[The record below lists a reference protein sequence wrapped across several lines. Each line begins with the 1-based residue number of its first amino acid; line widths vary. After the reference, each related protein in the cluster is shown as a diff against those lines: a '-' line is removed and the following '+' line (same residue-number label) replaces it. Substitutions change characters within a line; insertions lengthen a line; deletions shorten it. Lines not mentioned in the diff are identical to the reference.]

1 MTGTLESLLMGVG
14 ARAKA
19 CYCRWLIRSA
29 EFDLEMLR
37 EDEVLLPIRIA
48 QLQSD
53 IADLY
58 ARGLGLQRAI
68 ADPQDHSDLGD
79 AEPYASTLAEDP
91 GPLEVRV
98 DWNGDRTIIL
108 RVVLC
113 DRAGDVVQTLACA
126 PTSLLNDA
134 LRDPNARAT
143 PAPAPTRPDPPVAT
157 ESFAN
162 VFVRMA
168 ETQAAAAAALKAPTL
183 TVVRT
188 DRKP

>member
-1 MTGTLESLLMGVG
+1 MSALESLLMRIG

-19 CYCRWLIRSA
+19 CYYRRLILSA
-29 EFDLEMLR
+29 EFDLELLR

-48 QLQSD
+48 QTESD

-58 ARGLGLQRAI
+58 DKALGIPI
-68 ADPQDHSDLGD
+68 AAD
-79 AEPYASTLAEDP
+79 AEPQPADRP
-91 GPLEVRV
+91 RGPLALRV
-98 DWNGDRTIIL
+98 DWNEDHTLIL
-108 RVVLC
+108 GVVLC
-113 DRAGDVVQTLACA
+113 DRAGDVVQTLALA
-126 PTSLLNDA
+126 PASPVAVA
-134 LRDPNARAT
+134 LRELNERAT